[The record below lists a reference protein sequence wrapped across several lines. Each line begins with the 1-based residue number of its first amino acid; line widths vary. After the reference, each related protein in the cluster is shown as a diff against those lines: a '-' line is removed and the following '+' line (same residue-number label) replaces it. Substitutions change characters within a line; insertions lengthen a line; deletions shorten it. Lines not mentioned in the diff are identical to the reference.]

1 MPGRVRDQGMQA
13 ANVREHFAAT
23 GAWLLGSL
31 LTRIHS
37 RNWEMGDEDS
47 LGGGSSSAEGSRSRC
62 LHISKPSMKSEEK
75 RLRTF
80 HCWPED
86 APVFPADLAAA
97 GFFFIGPDDRV
108 ECFCCGGALY
118 DWFAEDDPLEEH
130 KRFFPTC
137 PFIQGWDVG
146 NRQMTH
152 DGEIQDCVDGQ
163 FLGML
168 QSLDVEEATVD
179 GQAEYPD
186 MEREN
191 DRLMTFEIWPSYA
204 RVSPELLAR
213 AGFFYTGQGDYVR
226 CFYCDGALRNWEA
239 GDDPWV
245 EHARWF
251 PRCKFLLE
259 SRGRDF
265 INSIQ
270 ENYFSSPVPPE
281 SHLYQ
286 PEERPGSPQGSSHLT
301 SMVQSALQMGF
312 SPNLVTSLV
321 QNKYQQTGASYPSTS
336 ELVLDLLRAVQ
347 DQGSQAE
354 DTRGP
359 VQPSDPCRVRR
370 EAATEH
376 PSDPGPALT
385 VEEELQRLRDER
397 MCKVC
402 MDKDVSVVLV
412 PCGHLVVC
420 AECAPN
426 LRRCPICRGVIRD
439 SMKAFLS

>member
-286 PEERPGSPQGSSHLT
+286 PEERPGSPQG
-301 SMVQSALQMGF
+301 
-312 SPNLVTSLV
+312 
-321 QNKYQQTGASYPSTS
+321 
-336 ELVLDLLRAVQ
+336 
-347 DQGSQAE
+347 
-354 DTRGP
+354 P